1 MSEEQEFLHKLARL
15 VDREHQRHQALHT
28 PPQAWDIQPCSP
40 LAGDEA
46 KSHPHDV
53 GHGAWHALT
62 VAQDHLLGLHS
73 TLHSSPQGR
82 DQLMIH
88 THSQFTLLR
97 AAMENA
103 ARAVWLLQPAD
114 RAGRITRRLAMQR
127 AEIRAAHRIRGL
139 LSNPGAKTLQ
149 QELTDLYALLATA
162 LGVTAAEAEKTM
174 NKTPASYKD
183 MVRDAAPAA
192 GYSADTA
199 ELIWSACS
207 ALAHGDTHGTLSVLD
222 KQVTAA
228 QSAKGNRIALARVTG
243 SVSGLY
249 WCTLAATSMLSA
261 GYELYAQRARA
272 PF

>member
-1 MSEEQEFLHKLARL
+1 MSDEQEFLHKLARL
-15 VDREHQRHQALHT
+15 LDREHQRHQEV
-28 PPQAWDIQPCSP
+28 QASPHAWEIQPGSP

-73 TLHSSPQGR
+73 SLHGTDR
-82 DQLMIH
+82 LVIH
-88 THSQFTLLR
+88 THAQFTLLR
-97 AAMENA
+97 AGMENA
-103 ARAVWLLQPAD
+103 ARAVWLLHPAD
-114 RAGRITRRLAMQR
+114 RPGRVTRRLAMQR

-149 QELTDLYALLATA
+149 QDLTDLYALLATA
-162 LGVTAAEAEKTM
+162 LGVTAAEAEKTL

-261 GYELYAQRARA
+261 GYDLYAQRARA
-272 PF
+272 PY